1 MNGRDAAPSERK
13 ASGAGSAR
21 DFGPGLVPP
30 PRASI
35 VGDLFVRSLAAA
47 SIVQIGDG
55 AVVDSRARAI
65 AVKREFPVY
74 LGNEGD
80 FERYPLFRAAIPAPV
95 SLFPADVRFA
105 PEPSCIAVGR
115 VSVLAAS
122 NSAVLQIGSNGA
134 ISNESRQKQFRQL
147 LPSSAAAQSGRPPA
161 RE

>member
-1 MNGRDAAPSERK
+1 MSGGDAVDT
-13 ASGAGSAR
+13 ASVAR
-21 DFGPGLVPP
+21 AFGPGNGPP
-30 PRASI
+30 PRASV
-35 VGDLFVRSLAAA
+35 VGDLYVVSLAAA

-55 AVVDSRARAI
+55 AIVDSRSRAI

-80 FERYPLFRAAIPAPV
+80 FERYPLFRAAIPTPV
-95 SLFPADVRFA
+95 SLLPADVRFA
-105 PEPSCIAVGR
+105 PEPSNIVVGQ

-122 NSAVLQIGSNGA
+122 SSAVVQIGSNGA

-161 RE
+161 GE

>member
-1 MNGRDAAPSERK
+1 MNGRDASGSEPV
-13 ASGAGSAR
+13 AHGSGDAR
-21 DFGPGLVPP
+21 ECGPGPVPP

-55 AVVDSRARAI
+55 SIVDSRARAL
-65 AVKREFPVY
+65 AVKREFPVF

-80 FERYPLFRAAIPAPV
+80 FERYPLFRAAIPTPV
-95 SLFPADVRFA
+95 TLFPAEVRFA
-105 PEPSCIAVGR
+105 PEPSCIVVGS

-122 NSAVLQIGSNGA
+122 SSAIVQIGSNGA
-134 ISNESRQKQFRQL
+134 ISNESRQKQFRQV

-161 RE
+161 GE